1 MPAEK
6 NFENRIKSFLKEN
19 NIWFVKFF
27 ANGFTKSGVP
37 DILACIKGRFVGIEV
52 KAEKGKPS
60 PLQIYNKEQIEK
72 SGGIA
77 YILYPKDFEQFKKD
91 VKEILDN

>member
-1 MPAEK
+1 MPEEK

-37 DILACIKGRFVGIEV
+37 DLLCSIKGRFVGIEV

-77 YILYPKDFEQFKKD
+77 YILYPKDFEDFKKD
-91 VKEILDN
+91 VKKMLDN

>member
-1 MPAEK
+1 MGPEK
-6 NFENRIKSFLKEN
+6 KYENKVKEFLEEN
-19 NIWFVKFF
+19 NIYFVKFF
-27 ANGFTKSGVP
+27 ANGFTKSGVS

-52 KAEKGKPS
+52 KAENGKPS